1 MNNNTVECSIC
12 LDGIIGD
19 KNKVVTDCGH
29 CFHTNC
35 LMKNVVHNGFGCPY
49 CRTVM
54 AESKES
60 DDESDS
66 ESEWSDEDDDDQYGD
81 DSLNGVRWLFQRVEG
96 EEMDEIENTLIP
108 TANYISQKLSEQ
120 GCTMEH
126 LLKIIL
132 VDYEG
137 YDQYDDFANEIV
149 ENISQIIDRYQGNI
163 NVPNAVLDADPEAEI
178 VSCIL

>member
-1 MNNNTVECSIC
+1 MNSNECSIC
-12 LDGIIGD
+12 LEGIEGD
-19 KNKVVTDCGH
+19 KNQVITDCGH

-35 LMKNVVHNGFGCPY
+35 LMKNVIHNGFGCPY

-54 AESKES
+54 AEEPVI
-60 DDESDS
+60 SDS
-66 ESEWSDEDDDDQYGD
+66 ESEWSEENEDEQYGD
-81 DSLNGVRWLFQRVEG
+81 DSLNGIRWLFQRVEG
-96 EEMDEIENTLIP
+96 EDMDEIENALIP

-149 ENISQIIDRYQGNI
+149 ENISQIIDGYQRNL

-178 VSCIL
+178 VA

>member
-1 MNNNTVECSIC
+1 MNANECSIC
-12 LDGIIGD
+12 LECIEGD
-19 KNKVVTDCGH
+19 KNQVITDCGH

-35 LMKNVVHNGFGCPY
+35 LMKNVIHNGFGCPY

-54 AESKES
+54 AVEPAN
-60 DDESDS
+60 SDS
-66 ESEWSDEDDDDQYGD
+66 DSGSEWSEEEDEQQYGN
-81 DSLNGVRWLFQRVEG
+81 DSLNGIRWLFQRVEG
-96 EEMDEIENTLIP
+96 ENMDEIENTSIP

-137 YDQYDDFANEIV
+137 YDRYDDFANEAV
-149 ENISQIIDRYQGNI
+149 ENISQIIDGYQRNLNNP
-163 NVPNAVLDADPEAEI
+163 NVVLHADPEAEI
-178 VSCIL
+178 VA